1 METVRHEQD
10 AIEWWSS
17 WDEPDPATAEEE
29 VEFDRTRER
38 LRRMWAR
45 VPTGPSPVAPV
56 RHKAPSPPCVRRPAR
71 RRARVRRAAARRRLA
86 GRSGSDPGEP
96 HPACAARRGVA
107 S

>member
-45 VPTGPSPVAPV
+45 VPVGPSPVAPV
-56 RHKAPSPPCVRRPAR
+56 RHKAPSPPCARRPAP
-71 RRARVRRAAARRRLA
+71 RRARVRRAATRRR
-86 GRSGSDPGEP
+86 RSGQDPPGDPEP
-96 HPACAARRGVA
+96 ARPSREAVVA
-107 S
+107 